1 MHIPCSSFSRSLKTS
16 LYFW

>member
-1 MHIPCSSFSRSLKTS
+1 MHIPSSFSRSLKTS